1 MLVYIREDRR
11 KQILQTPG
19 DDAVSKL
26 LTDKFKE
33 EAGTLNAMRREL
45 DVDLDCGVVY
55 LISPETVAANW
66 IDGEDVNVPQN
77 LQQNEE
83 FQQSPI
89 QRVKVKIRLSS
100 TIQDLRT
107 KIRVFTGVA
116 QNQILLFRV
125 ELSRRTNVFA
135 MVTDGV
141 QSNPVFR
148 KKRATEVFF
157 VRFKSD
163 DEQGKEDDFE
173 PRLNQQPDDEA
184 SKVFVPY
191 SDFEKKQLSQKYNQK
206 KQFAKVKDLDSR
218 YERIY
223 SEKTEQYWRFA

>member
-89 QRVKVKIRLSS
+89 QRVKVKIRLSY
-100 TIQDLRT
+100 T
-107 KIRVFTGVA
+107 K
-116 QNQILLFRV
+116 
-125 ELSRRTNVFA
+125 
-135 MVTDGV
+135 
-141 QSNPVFR
+141 
-148 KKRATEVFF
+148 
-157 VRFKSD
+157 
-163 DEQGKEDDFE
+163 
-173 PRLNQQPDDEA
+173 
-184 SKVFVPY
+184 
-191 SDFEKKQLSQKYNQK
+191 
-206 KQFAKVKDLDSR
+206 
-218 YERIY
+218 
-223 SEKTEQYWRFA
+223 